1 VSEHLKVCEKTL
13 LLFFIMSAVEKSTS
27 EDDPTIE
34 KAYHNIQEGI
44 SAAFGMK
51 GPGGLK
57 NHFKKSIS
65 LHGFGSDVE
74 SSENSRVIV

>member
-1 VSEHLKVCEKTL
+1 ML
-13 LLFFIMSAVEKSTS
+13 AVEKSTTD
-27 EDDPTIE
+27 DDPTIE

-51 GPGGLK
+51 GPAGLK
-57 NHFKKSIS
+57 KHFKKSIS